1 MLCKT
6 RGIVLHAIPYNDKY
20 SIIYMYTEAFGR
32 TSYLVARSRGKNE
45 FLLCPFIQ
53 YALLSFRPRKFS
65 GRYYG

>member
-32 TSYLVARSRGKNE
+32 TSYLVARSRGKKSPVSRGAVYA
-45 FLLCPFIQ
+45 PFG
-53 YALLSFRPRKFS
+53 FRDGGGAS
-65 GRYYG
+65 E

>member
-32 TSYLVARSRGKNE
+32 TSYSGGAQSWKEVACFQGAVYA
-45 FLLCPFIQ
+45 PFG
-53 YALLSFRPRKFS
+53 FRDGGGAS
-65 GRYYG
+65 E